1 MIYFAVLSLA
11 MVTGAMAVGALIRA
25 RGEFRVSQLGGDAA
39 SARDLAATGINYA
52 IGVMN
57 ADRAWRSTNPT
68 TWFAD
73 SRVGDGRLTLSATDS
88 SGNVGTAE
96 LDPVIVTATAT
107 CGAITKSMRV
117 TLLPTRIAATGL
129 EAAVSC
135 GGTMTITGSTINSG
149 SASKFYGAGNV
160 TAVAS
165 VINVPVE
172 SARTASGGNFRSGS
186 TSAVS
191 ARTIPLRN
199 VPASYTGIATQIS
212 ALSIP
217 RYLGT
222 YTISRVLLSP
232 SSNPFGAALNPR
244 GVYRI
249 DLAGANL
256 DISDCRIVG
265 TLVILNAGRVTISGS
280 VSMEPAESSRPVL
293 VIQGTTTISLSS
305 STLNETGVPLLSP
318 TVNFNP
324 VGTPFP
330 FTGNS
335 TDSATGDTYTSGI
348 HGLVYVEGDLGI
360 KGTTRVHQL
369 MASKDVSIEGTL
381 TVNPDSEIVASPPP
395 GFYWLDHAPLDGS
408 YTLLP

>member
-25 RGEFRVSQLGGDAA
+25 RGEFRVSRLGGDAA
-39 SARDLAATGINYA
+39 SARDLAASGISYA

-57 ADRAWRSTNPT
+57 ADRAWRSTKPA
-68 TWFAD
+68 TWFSD

-107 CGAITKSMRV
+107 CGEITKSMRV

-135 GGTMTITGSTINSG
+135 GGTMTITASTINSG
-149 SASKFYGAGNV
+149 RSAPIYSAGNA

-165 VINVPVE
+165 IINVPVE
-172 SARTASGGNFRSGS
+172 SARVASGGSFRSGS
-186 TSAVS
+186 SSAVT
-191 ARTIPLRN
+191 AKTLPTRN
-199 VPASYTGIATQIS
+199 VPASYAGIATRIS
-212 ALSIP
+212 TSSIP
-217 RYLGT
+217 SLLGT
-222 YTISRVLLSP
+222 FSISRVLLSP
-232 SSNPFGAALNPR
+232 SSNPFGTALNPR
-244 GVYRI
+244 GVYSI

-256 DISDCRIVG
+256 NISDCRIVG
-265 TLVILNAGRVTISGS
+265 TLVILNAGSVTVSGS

-293 VIQGTTTISLSS
+293 VIQGTTTMSLSS

-318 TVNFNP
+318 TMNFNP

-330 FTGNS
+330 FTGSS
-335 TDSATGDTYTSGI
+335 TDNDTADTYVSGI
-348 HGLVYVEGDLGI
+348 HGLVYVEGNLGI
-360 KGTTRVHQL
+360 KGNTRVHQL

-381 TVNPDSEIVASPPP
+381 TVNPDATIIASPPP
-395 GFYWLDHAPLDGS
+395 GFYWLDHAPMDGS
-408 YTLLP
+408 YTLVP